1 MFIKSNKKYHSSS
14 NHYSMKNITLFF
26 AFLLNVSLL
35 GAQSTSLSAFSTSFL
50 NTQMTTSGDLELGMT
65 NKTSKTG
72 KTVTVDI
79 YNQNFAEV
87 LSMQYSMKW
96 NPKVL
101 KYKGVQQF
109 GLPKLSKDNFG
120 AHLIEKG
127 QLTMAWYDE
136 NLRGLSI
143 PAGQVLYQLV
153 FEVIGKTGDK
163 AFINF
168 VDYPTVIEISNP
180 QGQIINLN
188 GATGSVKIQ

>member
-1 MFIKSNKKYHSSS
+1 M
-14 NHYSMKNITLFF
+14 
-26 AFLLNVSLL
+26 
-35 GAQSTSLSAFSTSFL
+35 GAQTTSITAMSSSFL
-50 NTQMTTSGDLELGMT
+50 NTQSTISGDLALGMT

-72 KTVTVDI
+72 KVVTIDV

-101 KYKGVQQF
+101 KFKGVQQF
-109 GLPKLSKDNFG
+109 GLPALSKDNFG
-120 AHLIEKG
+120 AHLADKG
-127 QLTMAWYDE
+127 QLTLAWYDE

-153 FEVIGKTGDK
+153 FEVVGKSGDK

-168 VDYPTVIEISNP
+168 VDYPTVIEVSNP
-180 QGQIINLN
+180 KGQIIQLN